1 MTAEVPAVDG
11 VPGEGWRGSTGSLR
25 PPGRALEALADAES
39 DRERVPD
46 GAAADGEGE
55 GLPEREGGLNWRF
68 RKSSLKKQEMEAQ
81 IRRGIGLRHWN
92 H

>member
-1 MTAEVPAVDG
+1 M
-11 VPGEGWRGSTGSLR
+11 RSHS
-25 PPGRALEALADAES
+25 RALEALADAES
-39 DRERVPD
+39 DRERVRD
-46 GAAADGEGE
+46 GAAANGEGE

-81 IRRGIGLRHWN
+81 MRRGIGLRHWN